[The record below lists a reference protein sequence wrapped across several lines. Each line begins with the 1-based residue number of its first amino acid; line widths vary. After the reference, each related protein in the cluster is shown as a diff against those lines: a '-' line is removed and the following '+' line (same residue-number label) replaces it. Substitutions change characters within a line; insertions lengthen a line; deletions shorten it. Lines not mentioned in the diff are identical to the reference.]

1 MNINENYK
9 KCNIC
14 KKNIEL
20 TQYYVHKN
28 YCKSQLVLNPN
39 HQMIM
44 SHQEVIKNFLYKYN
58 DLFKNFVENKTIALV
73 GPAESIIGTKKGN
86 IIDKFDIVIR
96 LNKSLPLPENI
107 SEDIGTKTTILYNS
121 LNTSDF
127 PGENKFQC
135 SFLEKFNI
143 QFLCC
148 PYPIENGYFKNDIL
162 NYIKRNKFSMPFRAI
177 NNQLYNSIENSI
189 RTRPYTGTCAI
200 CDILSY
206 NIKYLYISGLDF
218 YTTKYY
224 KQYRRISKQ
233 QLKNTQNNFYH
244 KNEPQINMLKHMSLF
259 DNRIIL
265 DSYLDNL
272 LYQNYYEITK
282 ALNKNKHPIFQF
294 ESIQLRDF
302 FHLNMCNITYS
313 VLSNNR
319 PINDK
324 PTLIFT
330 NNRHIEKNQNTYLI
344 LVTPNIQDLNKL
356 NKDLQEKKYIGNFYY
371 KKQNQN
377 QNILIYFNPLYL
389 NYLKK
394 TLQRI
399 NIKNCN
405 VHFIMFLSL
414 IIYSRENHYFNST
427 EILQQWGLTI
437 EEKKYFLFLQKKK
450 AFNELIM
457 N

>member
-14 KKNIEL
+14 KKHIEL
-20 TQYYVHKN
+20 TQYYIHKN

-39 HQMIM
+39 HQMVM
-44 SHQEVIKNFLYKYN
+44 SHQEVIKNFIHKYN
-58 DLFKNFVENKTIALV
+58 ELFKNFVENKTVALV

-107 SEDIGTKTTILYNS
+107 SDDIGTKTTILYNS

-127 PGENKFQC
+127 PGQNKFQS
-135 SFLEKFNI
+135 SFLEKYNI
-143 QFLCC
+143 QFLCS
-148 PYPIENGYFKNDIL
+148 PYPIENSYFKNDIL
-162 NYIKRNKFSMPFRAI
+162 HYIKRNKFSMPFRTI

-206 NIKYLYISGLDF
+206 NIKYLYITGLDF

-224 KQYRRISKQ
+224 KQYRRINKQ

-244 KNEPQINMLKHMSLF
+244 KNEPQINMIKHMSLF

-272 LYQNYYEITK
+272 LYQKYYDITK
-282 ALNKNKHPIFQF
+282 LLNKNKYPIFQF
-294 ESIQLRDF
+294 ESNQLRDF

-313 VLSNNR
+313 VLSNNK
-319 PINDK
+319 PQNDK

-344 LVTPNIQDLNKL
+344 LITPNIQDLNKL

-371 KKQNQN
+371 KKQSQN
-377 QNILIYFNPLYL
+377 QNILINLNHFYL

-394 TLQRI
+394 TLLRI

-405 VHFIMFLSL
+405 IHFIMFLSL

-427 EILQQWGLTI
+427 EILQSWGLTV

-450 AFNELIM
+450 AFTELE
-457 N
+457 